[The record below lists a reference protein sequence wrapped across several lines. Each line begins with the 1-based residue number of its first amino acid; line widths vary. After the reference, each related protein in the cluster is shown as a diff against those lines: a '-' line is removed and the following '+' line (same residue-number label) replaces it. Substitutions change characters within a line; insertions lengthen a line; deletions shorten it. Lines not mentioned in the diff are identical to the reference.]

1 MSVAHVGFVY
11 AGASEARFRK
21 PRHTQSQ
28 YKSHRLLWASVDC
41 KGPSGKE
48 QRKSTGTCLISSSV
62 TVSAMPVAETV
73 TQPGHDAIQESF
85 EPHIVKPLPLS
96 LVYFSL
102 LSWSSRAIMIE
113 RFNLSFRTSLLIVG

>member
-1 MSVAHVGFVY
+1 MQDREVILFGRAEQDTEGLAPLDEDFDDIIHDHGQQ
-11 AGASEARFRK
+11 AR
-21 PRHTQSQ
+21 HEG
-28 YKSHRLLWASVDC
+28 Y
-41 KGPSGKE
+41 
-48 QRKSTGTCLISSSV
+48 
-62 TVSAMPVAETV
+62 
-73 TQPGHDAIQESF
+73 QPGHDAIQESF

>member
-1 MSVAHVGFVY
+1 MLERRELAHVSPTYTKPIQKPPAFVGFR
-11 AGASEARFRK
+11 SR
-21 PRHTQSQ
+21 
-28 YKSHRLLWASVDC
+28 

-96 LVYFSL
+96 LVYFCL